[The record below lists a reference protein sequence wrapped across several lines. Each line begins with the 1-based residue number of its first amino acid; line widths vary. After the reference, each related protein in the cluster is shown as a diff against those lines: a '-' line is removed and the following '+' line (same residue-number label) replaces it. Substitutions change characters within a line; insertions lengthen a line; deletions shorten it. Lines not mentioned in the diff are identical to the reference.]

1 MILCGIC
8 HKWQH
13 AACFGLLEEETVP
26 ELHVCEMCGMVCPSS
41 SYYYNQY
48 NYYRV
53 VLIHVQI
60 LILSN

>member
-26 ELHVCEMCGMVCPSS
+26 ELHVCEMCGMVYPSS
-41 SYYYNQY
+41 SYIIIIIINMIITGSYSFM
-48 NYYRV
+48 YR
-53 VLIHVQI
+53 
-60 LILSN
+60 S